1 MNDFF
6 RGQGTLCGFLVLV
19 LRGFP
24 FIVFD
29 IVAVTFWP
37 IYSSYIVVL
46 FLLSNSFGVDLTSLL
61 YLHTATIPT
70 SSTD

>member
-6 RGQGTLCGFLVLV
+6 HEQDTLCGSLVLL

-29 IVAVTFWP
+29 IVAVTFWS

-46 FLLSNSFGVDLTSLL
+46 FLLSNS
-61 YLHTATIPT
+61 
-70 SSTD
+70 